1 MIKKVNILYT
11 IPNFK
16 TAGSQFVLLELY
28 KRIDR
33 TYFNPYVLVEKFP
46 AIFPAEIPEE
56 ERLHIPEDA
65 GKRKYINALAT
76 LLRAKDISIVHSW
89 DYKSNSI
96 EALACI
102 KARVRYVYTKKNNAW
117 SKRWLTKSI
126 LSGHVVYNN
135 PEMKDRFF
143 SHFLLKKKSSFIPH
157 GVDTSVFTKLATDKK
172 TNDFIIGCI
181 GVIGENKNQLL
192 VLKALGNLPKNVV
205 LHCYGKEEE
214 RYRAALDSFIET
226 NGLQDRVSF
235 KGFVDNEDIPKVQAT
250 FNVLVLASKNE
261 GLPLSILEAMACGV
275 PVLSSNS
282 GGGAMYLLQD
292 HAGGFIFESEAE
304 LVSQLL
310 QLYEHPELCTQLGA
324 AGRKR
329 VQEHFSIKKE
339 VNAYKELYL
348 SLLT

>member
-28 KRIDR
+28 KRMDR

-46 AIFPAEIPEE
+46 AIFPAEIPKE

-65 GKRKYINALAT
+65 GKQKYINALAT

-126 LSGHVVYNN
+126 LSSHIAYNN

-143 SHFLLKKKSSFIPH
+143 SHFLLKKKEFLYSARSGYVGIYQTCSP
-157 GVDTSVFTKLATDKK
+157 K
-172 TNDFIIGCI
+172 
-181 GVIGENKNQLL
+181 EN
-192 VLKALGNLPKNVV
+192 
-205 LHCYGKEEE
+205 
-214 RYRAALDSFIET
+214 R
-226 NGLQDRVSF
+226 
-235 KGFVDNEDIPKVQAT
+235 
-250 FNVLVLASKNE
+250 
-261 GLPLSILEAMACGV
+261 
-275 PVLSSNS
+275 
-282 GGGAMYLLQD
+282 
-292 HAGGFIFESEAE
+292 
-304 LVSQLL
+304 
-310 QLYEHPELCTQLGA
+310 
-324 AGRKR
+324 
-329 VQEHFSIKKE
+329 
-339 VNAYKELYL
+339 
-348 SLLT
+348 